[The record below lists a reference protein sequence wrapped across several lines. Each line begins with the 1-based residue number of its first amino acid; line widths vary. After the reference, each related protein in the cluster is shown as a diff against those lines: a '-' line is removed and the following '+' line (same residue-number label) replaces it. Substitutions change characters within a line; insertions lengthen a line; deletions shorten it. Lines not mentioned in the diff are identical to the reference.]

1 MSFVGVYRDFA
12 SFPMKAATSVT
23 ALATRRSTFGVIGS
37 WFLGFQADPTPPL
50 MVVTFGIP
58 TFSSSKF
65 SRQRINA
72 RKKLQSNSICHILWR
87 NYVGQVCLTDLSC
100 FILSLSIW
108 TKEWL
113 WESPSDALFWWN
125 CVFAAGISTMF
136 SQGFLQT
143 LMFGV
148 TSPPGQLQGL
158 QLFCGT
164 WAWWLRKLPVG
175 PECWFEQRLG
185 MSLEEWMTP
194 WMAHRNS
201 WSFCHSQ
208 EFAIPIARWPFQAHF
223 FFMHASCILV
233 RKLCDFSHANAIYT
247 DLIYFKK
254 TARIISI
261 DR

>member
-1 MSFVGVYRDFA
+1 
-12 SFPMKAATSVT
+12 
-23 ALATRRSTFGVIGS
+23 
-37 WFLGFQADPTPPL
+37 

-58 TFSSSKF
+58 TP
-65 SRQRINA
+65 
-72 RKKLQSNSICHILWR
+72 ICHILWQ
-87 NYVGQVCLTDLSC
+87 NYVGQVCLTNLC

-108 TKEWL
+108 IKEWL

-208 EFAIPIARWPFQAHF
+208 ESAIPIARWPFQAHF
-223 FFMHASCILV
+223 FLCAC
-233 RKLCDFSHANAIYT
+233 KLHFS
-247 DLIYFKK
+247 
-254 TARIISI
+254 
-261 DR
+261 